1 MPTLLQIN
9 TVANQGSTGHI
20 AEAIGRTAL
29 SQGWRCVMA
38 YGRGTPKSEMELWRI
53 GSDADMY
60 AHALHARL
68 FDSLGLCS
76 RTATKRLIKR
86 MEALKP
92 DIVHLH
98 LLHGYYINYPLLFA
112 YLAEKDIPVVWTMH
126 DEWAITGHC
135 ATLLCDGWRSG
146 CNGCAYH
153 RQFPTSWLLDQ
164 SRRNFRLKSESIN
177 SVHNLTI
184 ITPSN
189 WLADIIRQSHL
200 GNHHIVTIHNGIDL
214 SVFSPSTPEDT
225 QQMRSQLGIVQPN
238 VILGVASIW
247 GPDKGLPDFTTL
259 RQLLP
264 IDKYAIVL
272 VGLSDAQLSHL
283 PKGIIGIKHTESQ
296 RQLATLYTLAN
307 VFVNPTY
314 LDNFP
319 TTNVEALACGT
330 PIITYRT
337 GGSVEAVSPDT
348 GRVVEQGNVSAL
360 AQTISELTA
369 VPKNT
374 DACRRR
380 AVEHFDKKKILA
392 QHMSL
397 YNKLLES
404 RHP

>member
-1 MPTLLQIN
+1 M
-9 TVANQGSTGHI
+9 
-20 AEAIGRTAL
+20 
-29 SQGWRCVMA
+29 
-38 YGRGTPKSEMELWRI
+38 
-53 GSDADMY
+53 
-60 AHALHARL
+60 
-68 FDSLGLCS
+68 
-76 RTATKRLIKR
+76 
-86 MEALKP
+86 
-92 DIVHLH
+92 
-98 LLHGYYINYPLLFA
+98 
-112 YLAEKDIPVVWTMH
+112 
-126 DEWAITGHC
+126 
-135 ATLLCDGWRSG
+135 
-146 CNGCAYH
+146 
-153 RQFPTSWLLDQ
+153 
-164 SRRNFRLKSESIN
+164 
-177 SVHNLTI
+177 
-184 ITPSN
+184 
-189 WLADIIRQSHL
+189 
-200 GNHHIVTIHNGIDL
+200 
-214 SVFSPSTPEDT
+214 
-225 QQMRSQLGIVQPN
+225 
-238 VILGVASIW
+238 
-247 GPDKGLPDFTTL
+247 PDFTTL
-259 RQLLP
+259 RRLLP

-369 VPKNT
+369 APKNAE
-374 DACRRR
+374 ACRIR

>member
-68 FDSLGLCS
+68 FDSQGLCS

-153 RQFPTSWLLDQ
+153 RQFPASWLLDR
-164 SRRNFRLKSESIN
+164 SPRNFRLKVESIN

-225 QQMRSQLGIVQPN
+225 LQMRSQLGIVQPN

-283 PKGIIGIKHTESQ
+283 PEGIIGIKHTESQ

-330 PIITYRT
+330 PIITYHT

-348 GRVVEQGNVSAL
+348 GRVVGQGNVSAL

-369 VPKNT
+369 APKNA

-380 AVEHFDKKKILA
+380 AVENYDKKKILA

-404 RHP
+404 RHL